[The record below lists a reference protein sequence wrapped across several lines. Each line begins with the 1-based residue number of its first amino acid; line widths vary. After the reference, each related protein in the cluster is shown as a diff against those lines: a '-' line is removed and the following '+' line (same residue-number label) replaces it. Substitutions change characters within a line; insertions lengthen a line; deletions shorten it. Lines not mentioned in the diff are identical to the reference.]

1 MARQFFSSGITP
13 ILPANGILASHSFG
27 ESDHKGLGR
36 LSTLLGHSKCRSI
49 HWESRLKIPK
59 RIMANSH
66 FNASP
71 LSLTGFV
78 WKNLWRRRLRTLL
91 TLCGI
96 GMAIGAFVGL
106 VGFSSAFEN
115 EWLRI
120 YSSSGTDIAVIQQ
133 TFLNTSL
140 DESAGATLKSLPL
153 VARATPVIFNLMDLT
168 TDVNALAYGWKADTY
183 EFDSLQI
190 LSGRRFRDGH
200 PEVML
205 GDLLAD
211 DLKKKVGDT
220 LEIQS
225 SSFAV
230 CAIYHGGSGLQ
241 AAAVIMPLDQLQ
253 ELSSLQGKVSTFDVR
268 LRPAPAGEPQ
278 EHYLKRAQAQ
288 IEAALPGLRAVPAA
302 ERAHSNQFVQ
312 LAHASAWGTSSIALL
327 IGILGIA
334 NTMAMSVYERTREI
348 GVLRAL
354 GWNRRQVLILIQL
367 EAAILGLGGGIFG
380 IALGWC
386 ALHLLAA
393 LPQTASIVST
403 SLPVLL
409 LAESLGI
416 AVLAGLIAGALPAWR
431 ASKLSPVE
439 ALRYD

>member
-1 MARQFFSSGITP
+1 MAD
-13 ILPANGILASHSFG
+13 
-27 ESDHKGLGR
+27 SD
-36 LSTLLGHSKCRSI
+36 
-49 HWESRLKIPK
+49 
-59 RIMANSH
+59 
-66 FNASP
+66 FNISP
-71 LSLTGFV
+71 LSLTLFV

-106 VGFSSAFEN
+106 VGFSDAFET

-140 DESAGATLKSLPL
+140 SESAGTTLNSLPI
-153 VARATPVIFNLMDLT
+153 VAKATPVIFNLMDLT
-168 TDVNALAYGWKADTY
+168 TDVNALAYGWKADSY
-183 EFDSLQI
+183 EFDSMQI

-211 DLKKKVGDT
+211 QLKKKVGDT

-225 SSFAV
+225 SPFTV

-241 AAAVIMPLDQLQ
+241 ADAVIMPLDQLQ
-253 ELSSLQGKVSTFDVR
+253 ALSSLQGKVSTFDVR
-268 LRPAPAGEPQ
+268 LHPAPAGESQ
-278 EHYLKRAQAQ
+278 EHYLKRAQTE
-288 IEAALPGLRAVPAA
+288 IETALPGLRAVPAA
-302 ERAHSNQFVQ
+302 ERASNNQFVQ

-334 NTMAMSVYERTREI
+334 NTMAMSVHERTREI
-348 GVLRAL
+348 GILRAL
-354 GWNRRQVLILIQL
+354 GWNRGHVLLLIQF
-367 EAAILGLGGGIFG
+367 EAVVLGLGGGLFG
-380 IALGWC
+380 IVFGWSG
-386 ALHLLAA
+386 LHLLAA

-403 SLPVLL
+403 SFHVLL
-409 LAESLGI
+409 LAKALGI
-416 AVLAGLIAGALPAWR
+416 AVLAGLIAGAIPAWHAAR
-431 ASKLSPVE
+431 LSPVE

>member
-1 MARQFFSSGITP
+1 MA
-13 ILPANGILASHSFG
+13 
-27 ESDHKGLGR
+27 D
-36 LSTLLGHSKCRSI
+36 
-49 HWESRLKIPK
+49 
-59 RIMANSH
+59 SH
-66 FNASP
+66 FKASP
-71 LSLTGFV
+71 LSLTTFV
-78 WKNLWRRRLRTLL
+78 LKNLRRRLLRTTL

-115 EWLRI
+115 AWLKI

-140 DESAGATLKSLPL
+140 NESAGVTLKSLPF
-153 VARATPVIFNLMDLT
+153 VAQATPVIFNLMDLT
-168 TDVNALAYGWKADTY
+168 TDVNALVYGWKADTY
-183 EFDSLQI
+183 EFDALQI

-200 PEVML
+200 REVML
-205 GDLLAD
+205 GDLLAE

-225 SSFAV
+225 TPFTV

-268 LRPAPAGEPQ
+268 LRPAPAGESH

-334 NTMAMSVYERTREI
+334 NTMAMSVFERTREI
-348 GVLRAL
+348 GILRAL
-354 GWNRRQVLILIQL
+354 GWNRGQVLILIQL
-367 EAAILGLGGGIFG
+367 EAAFLGLSGGLLG
-380 IALGWC
+380 IAFGWC

-393 LPQTASIVST
+393 FPQTASIVST
-403 SLPVLL
+403 SLPVAL
-409 LAESLGI
+409 LAEALGI
-416 AVLAGLIAGALPAWR
+416 AVMAGLIAGALPAWR
-431 ASKLSPVE
+431 AAQLSPVE
-439 ALRYD
+439 ALRCD